1 MNRRTQSEAHR
12 KTLIFVHIPK
22 TAGSTLEQI
31 LIRQYRAA
39 EIYPFIE
46 VEDYRRVTK
55 LPPAEKTRY
64 KLFQGHMP
72 YGLHHYLAQPAVY
85 VTLLRNPVQVA
96 LSSYFYFE
104 LGYRRDILHQDVT
117 GIVPTVADM
126 QQSKMRM
133 MFDNLQTRHLSG
145 LTGVAFGECS
155 AAMLD
160 AAKANLEREFAVGL
174 VERFD
179 ESVVSLSKIFRWR
192 APFYVK
198 TNVSRTRVPREAIAA
213 DVIEWLTAQNRFDI
227 QLYQFA
233 ESLFDAQLENLDVSI
248 DQAVMTYRSGN
259 RLLGS
264 LFDTM
269 SRAKRKAS
277 QVKFIGEF
285 V

>member
-1 MNRRTQSEAHR
+1 MNCHALEEAHR

-46 VEDYRRVTK
+46 VEDYRRVTRMP
-55 LPPAEKTRY
+55 LAEKTRY

-72 YGLHHYLAQPAVY
+72 YGLHHYLEQPAVY
-85 VTLLRNPVQVA
+85 VTLLRNPIQVA

-104 LGYRRDILHQDVT
+104 LGYRRDVLQQDVT
-117 GIVPTVADM
+117 GVVPTVADM

-145 LTGVAFGECS
+145 LTGVGFGECS
-155 AAMLD
+155 DAMLD
-160 AAKANLEREFAVGL
+160 AAKAHLEREFAVGL

-179 ESVVSLSKIFRWR
+179 ESIVSLAKIFRWR
-192 APFYVK
+192 APYYIK
-198 TNVSRTRVPREAIAA
+198 TNVSRTRLPRERIASE
-213 DVIEWLTAQNRFDI
+213 VIEWLRVQNRFDW

-233 ESLFDAQLENLDVSI
+233 EKLFNAQLQNLDVPI
-248 DQAVMTYRSGN
+248 DQMLLAYRSGN
-259 RLLGS
+259 RLFGS